1 MTDESIKLLAFQQQL
16 EKDIEGGVTFVGLSV
31 TQTIHACI
39 VAGLSKKAERLRTD
53 FKVPDKRYGMTCESR
68 FLMHIQV
75 VHIQFLVD
83 QTARPD

>member
-1 MTDESIKLLAFQQQL
+1 MTDESIKLLVFQQQL

-53 FKVPDKRYGMTCESR
+53 FKVSDKRYGMTCESR
-68 FLMHIQV
+68 FL
-75 VHIQFLVD
+75 D
-83 QTARPD
+83 AYSSCPYPDSGGPNCTP